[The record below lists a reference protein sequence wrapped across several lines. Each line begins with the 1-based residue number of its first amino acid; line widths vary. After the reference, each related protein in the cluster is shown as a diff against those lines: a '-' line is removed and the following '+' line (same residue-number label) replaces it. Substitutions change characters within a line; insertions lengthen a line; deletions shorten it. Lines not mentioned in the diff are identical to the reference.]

1 MGTDPTVARHQRMA
15 AMCLQEPVAWV
26 LGTSLLGRRFKTHS
40 GLSLVTLASQ
50 VGGGSGQWP
59 MKEFKLISPKE
70 PAFRQ
75 LTMLFDE

>member
-1 MGTDPTVARHQRMA
+1 MFTRLA
-15 AMCLQEPVAWV
+15 AGFKM
-26 LGTSLLGRRFKTHS
+26 TSLAAYEQFVEISCRWLQKTHS